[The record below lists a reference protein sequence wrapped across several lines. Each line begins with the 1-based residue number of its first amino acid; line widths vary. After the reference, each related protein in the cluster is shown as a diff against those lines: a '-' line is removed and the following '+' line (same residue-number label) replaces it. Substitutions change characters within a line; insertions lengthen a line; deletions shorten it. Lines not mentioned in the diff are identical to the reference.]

1 MQRQKTQ
8 KVIGGDMIRIDIP
21 QRGSIELQHA
31 VFDVNGTLAVDGIPI
46 PGVVD
51 RLQVLAE
58 HLSLHALT
66 AGTHGNIAELE
77 RTLGFPLHMIA
88 TGEEKLRYVEQ
99 LGPAGVIAFGNGRND
114 VAMLRLAAIGVAIL
128 AGEGVAIDALQAAD
142 VLAPGP
148 VDAID
153 LVLKPKRL
161 IATLRG

>member
-1 MQRQKTQ
+1 
-8 KVIGGDMIRIDIP
+8 MIRIDIP
-21 QRGSIELQHA
+21 QRGIIELHHA

-46 PGVVD
+46 PGVGD

-88 TGEEKLRYVEQ
+88 TGEEKLRYVER

-114 VAMLRLAAIGVAIL
+114 VAMLHLAAIGIAIL
-128 AGEGVAIDALQAAD
+128 AGEGVAIEALQAAD

-148 VDAID
+148 VEAID

>member
-1 MQRQKTQ
+1 
-8 KVIGGDMIRIDIP
+8 MIRLDIP
-21 QRGSIELQHA
+21 QRGIIELQHA

-46 PGVVD
+46 HGVVD

-66 AGTHGNIAELE
+66 AGTHSNIAELE
-77 RTLGFPLHMIA
+77 EHLGLPLHMIT
-88 TGEEKLRYVEQ
+88 TGEDKMRFVEQ
-99 LGPAGVIAFGNGRND
+99 LGPASVIAFGNGKND
-114 VAMLRLAAIGVAIL
+114 VAMLRAAAIGVAIV
-128 AGEGVAIDALQAAD
+128 AGEGTAIEALQAAD
-142 VLAPGP
+142 VLALGP